1 MRWGKQGSFARCS
14 AFAACW
20 LLSFLLL
27 VTLLSPPRGP
37 DYNPGQSAQL
47 IASLPDSIADDD
59 LDSDTE
65 LQLLDATTYRP
76 ASAALHPSASTR
88 LKFQTGFFAR
98 GEIRRASRARDPP
111 SRLA

>member
-1 MRWGKQGSFARCS
+1 MRWGKQGSIARSS

-37 DYNPGQSAQL
+37 DHNAGQAAQVL
-47 IASLPDSIADDD
+47 ASLSDSIADDD
-59 LDSDTE
+59 LNSDTE
-65 LQLLDATTYRP
+65 SQLLDATAYRP
-76 ASAALHPSASTR
+76 AIAVLHPSASTR

-111 SRLA
+111 SHLA